1 MKKFKVFVDIN
12 EEEKY
17 LNEMANKG
25 YFFKKYS
32 SFGRYHFIE
41 RNPEDVHYRVDYRVF
56 KKKDDFDDYI
66 SLFED
71 SGWNHVYGTCQS
83 GSQYFLPKSQDSTED
98 IFSDVESKAGRY
110 LRFMKATILGLISF
124 VVSLIIIFSSMNFNL
139 SELTFLTPG
148 LWDRQGV
155 EFWRAF
161 WFEVPFV
168 LLRTIPPIILIIFTI
183 VYGVWAIQAKRL
195 YKAALIKKDNV

>member
-25 YFFKKYS
+25 YFLKKYS

-41 RNPEDVHYRVDYRVF
+41 GNPEDLHYRVDYRVF

>member
-1 MKKFKVFVDIN
+1 MKKFKVFVDIS

-25 YFFKKYS
+25 YFLKKYS

-41 RNPEDVHYRVDYRVF
+41 GKPEDLYYRIDYRVF

-66 SLFED
+66 LLFED
-71 SGWNHVYGTCQS
+71 SGWKHVYGTYQS
-83 GSQYFLPKSQDSTED
+83 GSQYFLPKSVDSTED
-98 IFSDVESKAGRY
+98 IFSDIESKAGRY
-110 LRFMKATILGLISF
+110 LRFIQVARLCSILFIIALVIILIS
-124 VVSLIIIFSSMNFNL
+124 VNFNL

-148 LWDRQGV
+148 LWDKQGD
-155 EFWRAF
+155 EFWKAF

-168 LLRTIPPIILIIFTI
+168 ILRIIPPILLIISTVI
-183 VYGVWAIQAKRL
+183 YSIWAIQAKKL
-195 YKAALIKKDNV
+195 YKAALSKKDNM

>member
-1 MKKFKVFVDIN
+1 MKKFKVFVDIS

-25 YFFKKYS
+25 YFLKKYS

-41 RNPEDVHYRVDYRVF
+41 GKPEDLYYRIDYRVF

-66 SLFED
+66 LLFED
-71 SGWNHVYGTCQS
+71 SGWKHVYGTYQS
-83 GSQYFLPKSQDSTED
+83 GSQYFLPKSVDSTED
-98 IFSDVESKAGRY
+98 IFSDIESKAGRY
-110 LRFMKATILGLISF
+110 LRFIQVARLCSILFIIALVIILIS
-124 VVSLIIIFSSMNFNL
+124 VNFNL

-148 LWDRQGV
+148 LWDKQGD
-155 EFWRAF
+155 EFWKAF

-168 LLRTIPPIILIIFTI
+168 ILRIIPPILLIISTVI
-183 VYGVWAIQAKRL
+183 YSIWAIQAKRL
-195 YKAALIKKDNV
+195 YKAALSKKDNM

>member
-1 MKKFKVFVDIN
+1 MKKFKVFVDIS

-25 YFFKKYS
+25 YFLKKYS
-32 SFGRYHFIE
+32 SFGRYHFVE
-41 RNPEDVHYRVDYRVF
+41 GEPKDLHYRVDYRVF

-66 SLFED
+66 SLFKD
-71 SGWNHVYGTCQS
+71 AGWNHVYGTCQS

-124 VVSLIIIFSSMNFNL
+124 VVSLIIIFFSANFNL
-139 SELTFLTPG
+139 SKLTFLTPG
-148 LWDRQGV
+148 LWDMHGG

-161 WFEVPFV
+161 WFELPFV

-183 VYGVWAIQAKRL
+183 VYGVWAIQAKKL
-195 YKAALIKKDNV
+195 YKAALSKKDNM